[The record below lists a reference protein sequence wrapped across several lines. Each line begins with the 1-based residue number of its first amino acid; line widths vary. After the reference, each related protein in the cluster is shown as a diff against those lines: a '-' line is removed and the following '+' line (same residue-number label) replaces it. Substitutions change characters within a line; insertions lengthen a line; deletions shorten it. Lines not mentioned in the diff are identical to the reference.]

1 MILKEYQ
8 KRTLA
13 TVRSFLERLAM
24 WREKDRAARSQDPEW
39 GFDWVE
45 RAWSRTV
52 AGRPYHPRRN
62 GLGERLPAFCLKIPT
77 GGGKTLVAT
86 RVIDLVNAH
95 FRQSRRGLVLWIVPT
110 TQIYNQTLKAL
121 KDRDHPYRQQL
132 DLASGQRTR
141 IFVKTTAFGP
151 RDVAE
156 NLCVLLLM
164 LPSANRKTK
173 DTLRMFRDSGGFDRF
188 FPPDDDPPAHAEL
201 LEERPNLDTF
211 EQTTGFWG
219 RYVKTSLGN
228 TIRLLRPLIIL
239 DEGHKA
245 YSVNAKATLEGFNP
259 CMIVELSATPAKGA
273 NVLVEILGRELN
285 AEEMIK
291 LDLHIRNKAAGDW
304 RDTLLESVAHRETLE
319 AKARIYEAESGIYI
333 RPICVIQVER
343 TGKKQRK
350 PGYVHTDDVR
360 EYLLQHPGIRPEY
373 IAVKTSAK
381 DELKEVDDVGGLM
394 SRDCPIRFIITK
406 QALQE
411 GWDCPFAYILTIL
424 TNPMS
429 KTGITQL
436 VGRILRQPYACKT
449 GVPFLD
455 ESYVFC
461 FSRRGNELLK
471 EVRKGF
477 GMEGLQG
484 LEGRVVSDGGRA
496 RPTEKLATRQR
507 ARYRAAA
514 RDLVLP
520 AFMIWDVDGWR
531 LVHYEADIL
540 SRLPWDDIDLSALGH
555 LKLDEGR
562 GEDDLLR
569 TNLTGEARVP
579 GPELATG
586 SDPGNVEDRDDA
598 DSANGGEPVDYFF
611 AASHLLD
618 LVPNPWRGRDLA
630 RRTFETLLEH
640 YPTERVAA
648 NHVFVLEE
656 LRRKVEMER
665 DRLSREVFRDLLE
678 SGTMRFLVVAE
689 DLDFNRLPA
698 KIEVPKAKQANRE
711 DGSPYQRNLFDVTT
725 EDDLNQLENKVATY
739 LDQQARLFFWYRN
752 RARKDY
758 YVQGWK
764 PRRIYSDFIVTLRD
778 DEPGADDGFHEVFVV
793 ETKGVHLKASE
804 DTEYKRSVF
813 DICSE
818 HARKA
823 DWAEFVPAMRSKI
836 MRFEVVDEDE
846 WQARL
851 NEMLFGEEREGIRP
865 WSASV
870 PLTHR

>member
-1 MILKEYQ
+1 MILKDYQ
-8 KRTLA
+8 KRTLV
-13 TVRSFLERLAM
+13 TVDSFVQQLAK
-24 WREKDRAARSQDPEW
+24 WREKDRDAQEQDPEW
-39 GFDWVE
+39 GFDWVQ
-45 RAWSRTV
+45 RAWDKTV
-52 AGRPYHPRRN
+52 TGRPYHARRN

-77 GGGKTLVAT
+77 GGGKTLLAT
-86 RVIDLVNAH
+86 RVIGLVNAH
-95 FRQSRRGLVLWIVPT
+95 FRKSRRGLVLWIVPT

-132 DLASGQRTR
+132 DLSSGQRTR
-141 IFVKTTAFGP
+141 IFEKTTAFGP

-173 DTLRMFRDSGGFDRF
+173 DSLRMFRDSGGFDRF
-188 FPPDDDPPAHAEL
+188 FPADDDPSAHAWILKEH
-201 LEERPNLDTF
+201 PNLGTF
-211 EQTTGFWG
+211 EETAGFWG
-219 RYVKTSLGN
+219 RYVKASLGN
-228 TIRLLRPLIIL
+228 TVRLLRPLIIL

-245 YSVNAKATLEGFNP
+245 YSVNAKKTLEGFNP
-259 CMIVELSATPAKGA
+259 CMIVELSATPAKTA

-291 LDLHIRNKAAGDW
+291 LDLHIHNKASADW
-304 RDTLLESVAHRETLE
+304 RGTLLESVGHRERLE
-319 AKARIYEAESGIYI
+319 AAARLHEAESGTYI

-343 TGKKQRK
+343 TGKEQRK

-360 EYLLQHPGIRPEY
+360 EYLLQHPGIDAEH

-381 DELKEVDDVGGLM
+381 DELKEVDDDVGLM

-411 GWDCPFAYILTIL
+411 GWDCPFAYVLTIL

-429 KTGITQL
+429 RTGITQL
-436 VGRILRQPYACKT
+436 VGRILRQPYASKT
-449 GVPFLD
+449 GVPLLD

-477 GMEGLQG
+477 GLEGLQG
-484 LEGRVVSDGGRA
+484 LEGRVVSDSDPA
-496 RPTEKLATRQR
+496 HPTEKLPTRQR
-507 ARYRAAA
+507 EQYRTSA

-520 AFMIWDVDGWR
+520 AFMIRDVDGWR
-531 LVHYEADIL
+531 LVRYEADIL
-540 SRLPWDDIDLSALGH
+540 SRLPWDDIDLSALDD
-555 LKLDEGR
+555 LTLDEGR
-562 GEDDLLR
+562 RGDERLL
-569 TNLTGEARVP
+569 TNLEEERVFE
-579 GPELATG
+579 PEVANP
-586 SDPGNVEDRDDA
+586 SDDESVDA
-598 DSANGGEPVDYFF
+598 PSDAHSGNGGDPVDYFF

-630 RRTFETLLEH
+630 RRTFEALLER
-640 YPTERVAA
+640 YPAERVAA

-656 LRRKVEMER
+656 LRRLVEMER
-665 DRLSREVFRDLLE
+665 DRLSREVFHALLA
-678 SGTMRFLVVAE
+678 SGEMRFLVVAE
-689 DLDFNRLPA
+689 NLDFNRLPA
-698 KIEVPKAKQANRE
+698 KIDVPKARRANRE
-711 DGSPYQRNLFDVTT
+711 DGSPYQGNLFDVTT

-752 RARKDY
+752 RVRKDY

-764 PRRIYSDFIVTLRD
+764 PRRIYADFIVTLRGD
-778 DEPGADDGFHEVFVV
+778 DAGEDDGFHEVFVV

-823 DWAEFVPAMRSKI
+823 DWAEFAPAMRSKA

-851 NEMLFGEEREGIRP
+851 NGMLFRER
-865 WSASV
+865 A
-870 PLTHR
+870 

>member
-13 TVRSFLERLAM
+13 TVRSFLAELAK
-24 WREKDRAARSQDPEW
+24 WRAEDEEARKHNPNW
-39 GFDWVE
+39 GSDWVG
-45 RAWSRTV
+45 RAWSKTV
-52 AGRPYHPRRN
+52 AGRPYQPRRN
-62 GLGERLPAFCLKIPT
+62 GLGEHLPAFCLKIPT
-77 GGGKTLVAT
+77 GGGKTLLAT
-86 RVIDLVNAH
+86 RVIDLVNAQ

-110 TQIYNQTLKAL
+110 TQIYNQTRRAL

-132 DLASGQRTR
+132 DLSSGQRTR
-141 IFVKTTAFGP
+141 IFEKTMAFGP

-164 LPSANRKTK
+164 LPSANRQTK

-188 FPPDDDPPAHAEL
+188 FPPDDDPSAHAKM
-201 LEERPNLDTF
+201 LEEYPNLDTF
-211 EQTTGFWG
+211 EQTAGFWG
-219 RYVKTSLGN
+219 RYIKTSLGN
-228 TIRLLRPLIIL
+228 TVRLQRPVIIL

-259 CMIVELSATPAKGA
+259 CMIVELSATPAKGT

-285 AEEMIK
+285 DEEMIK
-291 LDLHIRNKAAGDW
+291 LDLHIRNKASADW
-304 RDTLLESVAHRETLE
+304 RGTLLESVEHRERLE
-319 AKARIYEAESGIYI
+319 AQARRHDAETGTYI

-343 TGKKQRK
+343 TGREQRK

-360 EYLLQHPGIRPEY
+360 EYLLQHPGITPEH

-381 DELKEVDDVGGLM
+381 DELKEVDDVGGLK

-429 KTGITQL
+429 RTGITQL

-449 GVPFLD
+449 GVPLLD

-461 FSRRGNELLK
+461 FSRRGNELLQ

-477 GMEGLQG
+477 GLEGLQG
-484 LEGRVVSDGGRA
+484 LEGRVVSDADPA
-496 RPTEKLATRQR
+496 RPMEKLATHQR
-507 ARYRAAA
+507 ARYRAATH
-514 RDLVLP
+514 DLVLP
-520 AFMIWDVDGWR
+520 AFMIRDVDGWR

-540 SRLPWDDIDLSALGH
+540 SRVPWDDIDLSALDD
-555 LKLDEGR
+555 LVLDEGR
-562 GEDDLLR
+562 RGDDLLR
-569 TNLTGEARVP
+569 TNLTEETHVLD
-579 GPELATG
+579 PEIASG
-586 SDPGNVEDRDDA
+586 SDPGSGEGPDDTGS
-598 DSANGGEPVDYFF
+598 DNGGDPVDYFF

-630 RRTFETLLEH
+630 RRTFKTLLER
-640 YPTERVAA
+640 YPAGLVAA

-656 LRRKVEMER
+656 LRRQVEMER
-665 DRLSREVFRDLLE
+665 DRLSREVFRALLE
-678 SGTMRFLVVAE
+678 SGKMRFLVVAE
-689 DLDFNRLPA
+689 DLDVKRLPA
-698 KIEVPKAKQANRE
+698 KIEVPKANQANRE

-725 EDDLNQLENKVATY
+725 EDDLNQFENKVATY

-752 RARKDY
+752 RTRKDY

-764 PRRIYSDFIVTLRD
+764 PRRIYADFIVTLRR
-778 DEPGADDGFHEVFVV
+778 DESAADDGFHQVFVV

-823 DWAEFVPAMRSKI
+823 DWATFVPAMRSKV

-851 NEMLFGEEREGIRP
+851 NGMLFGG
-865 WSASV
+865 SA
-870 PLTHR
+870 

>member
-8 KRTLA
+8 QRALA
-13 TVRSFLERLAM
+13 TVRSFLEQLAT
-24 WREKDRAARSQDPEW
+24 WKNEDAAARGQNPDW
-39 GFDWVE
+39 GFDWVQ
-45 RAWSRTV
+45 RAWTEAA
-52 AGRPYHPRRN
+52 AGRPYVARRN
-62 GLGERLPAFCLKIPT
+62 GLGEQLPAFCLKIPT
-77 GGGKTLVAT
+77 GGGKTLLAT
-86 RVIDLVNAH
+86 RVIDLVNSH

-132 DLASGQRTR
+132 DLSSGQRTL
-141 IFVKTTAFGP
+141 ILEKTTAFGP
-151 RDVAE
+151 RDAAE

-164 LPSANRKTK
+164 LPSANRQTK
-173 DTLRMFRDSGGFDRF
+173 ETLRMFRDSGGFDQF
-188 FPPDDDPPAHAEL
+188 FPPDDDPAAHAEL
-201 LEERPNLDTF
+201 LESHPNLDTF
-211 EQTTGFWG
+211 EQAAGFWG

-228 TIRLLRPLIIL
+228 TVRALKPLIIL

-245 YSVNAKATLEGFNP
+245 YSANAKATLEGFNP

-291 LDLHIRNKAAGDW
+291 LDLHIRNKASGDW
-304 RDTLLESVAHRETLE
+304 RDTLLESIEHREHLE
-319 AKARIYEAESGIYI
+319 AEARRHEAESGAYI

-343 TGKKQRK
+343 TGREQRK

-360 EYLLQHPGIRPEY
+360 EYLLQHPGIAPEQ
-373 IAVKTSAK
+373 IAVKTSST

-411 GWDCPFAYILTIL
+411 GWDCPFAYILAIL
-424 TNPMS
+424 ANPAS
-429 KTGITQL
+429 RTGLTQL

-449 GVPFLD
+449 GAPLLD

-461 FSRRGNELLK
+461 FSRRGAEVLQ

-477 GMEGLQG
+477 GLEGLQG
-484 LEGRVVSDGGRA
+484 LEGRVVDGGPA
-496 RPTEKLATRQR
+496 IAPQTLTTRQR
-507 ARYRAAA
+507 PEYQTAT
-514 RDLVLP
+514 RDFVLP
-520 AFMIWDVDGWR
+520 AFMIEDVDGWR

-540 SRLPWDDIDLSALGH
+540 SRLPWEEIDISPLDELV
-555 LKLDEGR
+555 LDEGR
-562 GEDDLLR
+562 AEVGHLR
-569 TNLTGEARVP
+569 AGLTGEAYVSALEA
-579 GPELATG
+579 GTDAHDG
-586 SDPGNVEDRDDA
+586 RDDGAPDA
-598 DSANGGEPVDYFF
+598 DSGPVGDPVDYFF

-618 LVPNPWRGRDLA
+618 MVPNPWRGRELA
-630 RRTFETLLEH
+630 HRAFEGLLER
-640 YPTERVAA
+640 YPAETVAT
-648 NHVFVLEE
+648 NHIFVLEE
-656 LRRKVEMER
+656 LRKRVEMER
-665 DRLSREVFRDLLE
+665 DRLSREVFGSLLA
-678 SGTMRFLVVAE
+678 SGEMRFIVVAA
-689 DLDFNRLPA
+689 DLDFHRLPTQ
-698 KIEVPKAKQANRE
+698 IEAPAARRANRD
-711 DGSPYQRNLFDVTT
+711 DGAPYQRNLFDITT
-725 EDDLNQLENKVATY
+725 EDDLNSLENSVATY

-764 PRRIYSDFIVTLRD
+764 PRRIYADFIVTLRD
-778 DEPGADDGFHEVFVV
+778 DEPASDDDFHQVFVV
-793 ETKGVHLKASE
+793 ETKGVHLKAAA

-823 DWAEFVPAMRSKI
+823 DWAEFVPAMQNKQ

-851 NEMLFGEEREGIRP
+851 QQMLY
-865 WSASV
+865 A
-870 PLTHR
+870 

>member
-1 MILKEYQ
+1 MILKDYQ
-8 KRTLA
+8 QRALA
-13 TVRSFLERLAM
+13 TVRGFLEELAA
-24 WREKDRAARSQDPEW
+24 WKREDAAARGQNPDW
-39 GFDWVE
+39 GFDWVQ
-45 RAWSRTV
+45 RAWAKTA
-52 AGRPYHPRRN
+52 AGRPYFSRRN
-62 GLGERLPAFCLKIPT
+62 GLGEQLPVFCLKIPT
-77 GGGKTLVAT
+77 GGGKTLLAT
-86 RVIDLVNAH
+86 RVIGLVNAH

-132 DLASGQRTR
+132 DLSSGQRTL
-141 IFVKTTAFGP
+141 ILEKTTAFGP
-151 RDVAE
+151 PDVAE

-164 LPSANRKTK
+164 LPSANRQTK
-173 DTLRMFRDSGGFDRF
+173 ETLRVFRDSGGFDRF
-188 FPPDDDPPAHAEL
+188 FPPDDDPAAHAEL
-201 LEERPNLDTF
+201 LEGHPNLDTF
-211 EQTTGFWG
+211 EQTAGFWG

-228 TIRLLRPLIIL
+228 TVRVLKPLIIL

-245 YSVNAKATLEGFNP
+245 YSASAKETLEGFNP
-259 CMIVELSATPAKGA
+259 CMIVELSATPVKGA

-291 LDLHIRNKAAGDW
+291 LDLHIRNKAGGDW
-304 RDTLLESVAHRETLE
+304 RGTLLESVEHREALE
-319 AKARIYEAESGIYI
+319 AEARLHEAASGTYI

-343 TGKKQRK
+343 TGRQQRK
-350 PGYVHTDDVR
+350 PGYIHTNDVR
-360 EYLLQHPGIRPEY
+360 EYLLQHPGIAPEH
-373 IAVKTSAK
+373 IAVKTSSK
-381 DELKEVDDVGGLM
+381 DELKEVDDIGGLL

-411 GWDCPFAYILTIL
+411 GWDCPFAYVLTIL

-436 VGRILRQPYACKT
+436 VGRILRQPYASKT
-449 GVPFLD
+449 GVALLD

-477 GMEGLQG
+477 GLEGLQG
-484 LEGRVVSDGGRA
+484 LEGRVVSDDGPF
-496 RPTEKLATRQR
+496 RPPERLTTRQR

-514 RDLVLP
+514 QDLVLP
-520 AFMIWDVDGWR
+520 AFMIRDKNGWR
-531 LVHYEADIL
+531 LVRYEADIL
-540 SRLPWDDIDLSALGH
+540 SRVPWDDIDLSALRDLELG
-555 LKLDEGR
+555 EGS
-562 GEDDLLR
+562 GGDALLV
-569 TNLTGEARVP
+569 TNLTGGALAPKPEVADAR
-579 GPELATG
+579 
-586 SDPGNVEDRDDA
+586 DPGNRKALDTEDPD
-598 DSANGGEPVDYFF
+598 GGGDPVDYFF

-618 LVPNPWRGRDLA
+618 LVPNPWQGRDLA
-630 RRTFETLLEH
+630 RRAFEALLER
-640 YPTERVAA
+640 YPLKRVAS

-656 LRRKVEMER
+656 LRRQIEMER

-678 SGTMRFLVVAE
+678 SGRMRFLVVAD
-689 DLDFNRLPA
+689 DLDCYRLPE

-711 DGSPYQRNLFDVTT
+711 DGKPYQRNLFDMTT
-725 EDDLNQLENKVATY
+725 EDDLNQFENKVATY

-764 PRRIYSDFIVTLRD
+764 PRRIYADFIVTLRD
-778 DEPGADDGFHEVFVV
+778 DEPGEDDGFREVFVV

-813 DICSE
+813 DICGE

-823 DWAEFVPAMRSKI
+823 EWAEFAPAMRSSVV
-836 MRFEVVDEDE
+836 RFEVVDEDE

-851 NEMLFGEEREGIRP
+851 NGMLFGG
-865 WSASV
+865 AA
-870 PLTHR
+870 

>member
-13 TVRSFLERLAM
+13 TVRSFLAELGK
-24 WREKDRAARSQDPEW
+24 WRAEDQEARRHNPNW
-39 GFDWVE
+39 GSDWVA
-45 RAWSRTV
+45 RAWGRTI
-52 AGRPYHPRRN
+52 AGRPYYSRRN
-62 GLGERLPAFCLKIPT
+62 GLGEHFPAFCLKIPT

-86 RVIDLVNAH
+86 RVIDLVNGH

-132 DLASGQRTR
+132 DLSSGQRTR
-141 IFVKTTAFGP
+141 IFEKTTAFGP

-188 FPPDDDPPAHAEL
+188 FPSDDDPTAHARM
-201 LEERPNLDTF
+201 LEDNPNLDTF
-211 EQTTGFWG
+211 EQTAGFWG
-219 RYVKTSLGN
+219 RHIKTSLGN
-228 TIRLLRPLIIL
+228 TVRLLRPLIIL

-245 YSVNAKATLEGFNP
+245 YSPNAKKTLEGFNP
-259 CMIVELSATPAKGA
+259 CMIVELSATPARGA

-285 AEEMIK
+285 DEEMIK
-291 LDLHIRNKAAGDW
+291 LDLHIRNKASSDW
-304 RDTLLESVAHRETLE
+304 RGTLLESVEHREHLE
-319 AKARIYEAESGIYI
+319 ASARHHDAESGTYI

-343 TGKKQRK
+343 TGREQRK
-350 PGYVHTDDVR
+350 PGYIHTDDVR
-360 EYLLQHPGIRPEY
+360 EYLLQHPGIGPEY
-373 IAVKTSAK
+373 IAVKTSAR
-381 DELKEVDDVGGLM
+381 DELKEVDDVGGLL
-394 SRDCPIRFIITK
+394 SRDCQIRFIITK

-411 GWDCPFAYILTIL
+411 GWDCPFAYVLTIL

-449 GVPFLD
+449 GVPLLD

-471 EVRKGF
+471 EVRRGF
-477 GMEGLQG
+477 GLEGLQG
-484 LEGRVVSDGGRA
+484 LEGRVVSDGGPA

-507 ARYRAAA
+507 ERYRAAVG
-514 RDLVLP
+514 DLVLP
-520 AFMIWDVDGWR
+520 AFMIRDVDGWR

-540 SRLPWDDIDLSALGH
+540 SRLPWDDIDLSP
-555 LKLDEGR
+555 LDDLTLDKGR
-562 GEDDLLR
+562 GGDVLLR
-569 TNLTGEARVP
+569 TNLTEAEPVP
-579 GPELATG
+579 EPEVANG
-586 SDPGNVEDRDDA
+586 SDTGNVESPDDVN
-598 DSANGGEPVDYFF
+598 SGNGGHPVDYFF

-630 RRTFETLLEH
+630 RCAFEAMLER
-640 YPTERVAA
+640 YPAKRVTA

-656 LRRKVEMER
+656 LRRQVERER

-678 SGTMRFLVVAE
+678 SGRMRFLVIAE
-689 DLDFNRLPA
+689 DLQSHRLPA
-698 KIEVPKAKQANRE
+698 KIEVPKTKQANRE

-725 EDDLNQLENKVATY
+725 EDDLNQFENKVATY

-758 YVQGWK
+758 FVQGWK
-764 PRRIYSDFIVTLRD
+764 PRRVYADFVVALRD
-778 DEPGADDGFHEVFVV
+778 DEAGADDGFHQVFVV
-793 ETKGVHLKASE
+793 ETKGVHLKGSE

-818 HARKA
+818 HARRA
-823 DWAEFVPAMRSKI
+823 DWAEFAPAMRSKA

-851 NEMLFGEEREGIRP
+851 SGMLYREE
-865 WSASV
+865 A
-870 PLTHR
+870 

>member
-1 MILKEYQ
+1 MILKDYQ
-8 KRTLA
+8 KRTLG
-13 TVRSFLERLAM
+13 TVRKFLLELAE
-24 WREKDRAARSQDPEW
+24 WREKDRAARNQDPEW
-39 GFDWVE
+39 GFDWVQ
-45 RAWSRTV
+45 RAWSKSRI
-52 AGRPYHPRRN
+52 GRAYYPRRN
-62 GLGERLPAFCLKIPT
+62 GLGEQLPTFCLKIPT
-77 GGGKTLVAT
+77 GGGKTLIAT

-132 DLASGQRTR
+132 DLSSGQRTR
-141 IFVKTTAFGP
+141 IFEKTAAFGP
-151 RDVAE
+151 RDVSE

-164 LPSANRKTK
+164 LPSANRRTK

-188 FPPDDDPPAHAEL
+188 FPPDDNPIAHARM
-201 LEERPNLDTF
+201 LEEHPNLDTF
-211 EQTTGFWG
+211 EQTAGFWG
-219 RYVKTSLGN
+219 RYIKTSLGN
-228 TIRLLRPLIIL
+228 TVRLQRPLLIL

-245 YSVNAKATLEGFNP
+245 YSSNAKKTLEGFNP

-285 AEEMIK
+285 DEEMIK
-291 LDLHIRNKAAGDW
+291 LDLHIRNRVGSDW
-304 RDTLLESVAHRETLE
+304 QGTLLESVEHRETLH
-319 AKARIYEAESGIYI
+319 AAARLHEAESGTYI

-343 TGKKQRK
+343 TGREQRK

-360 EYLLQHPGIRPEY
+360 EYLLQHPGIGPQH

-381 DELKEVDDVGGLM
+381 DELKEVDDIGGLM

-449 GVPFLD
+449 GVPLLD

-477 GMEGLQG
+477 GLEGLHG
-484 LEGRVVSDGGRA
+484 LEGRVVSDNGPA
-496 RPTEKLATRQR
+496 RPTERLATRQQE
-507 ARYRAAA
+507 RYRAAA

-520 AFMIWDVDGWR
+520 AFMIRDVDGWR

-540 SRLPWDDIDLSALGH
+540 SRLPWDDIDLSAL
-555 LKLDEGR
+555 
-562 GEDDLLR
+562 DDLQLEVGTRGDVVLR
-569 TNLTGEARVP
+569 TDLSETVTVAELEAGNSSNTGKGEVAADVDA
-579 GPELATG
+579 GNG
-586 SDPGNVEDRDDA
+586 DP
-598 DSANGGEPVDYFF
+598 PMDYFF

-630 RRTFETLLEH
+630 RHVFEALLER
-640 YPTERVAA
+640 YSAERVTA

-656 LRRKVEMER
+656 LRRQVEKER
-665 DRLSREVFRDLLE
+665 DRLSREVFHNLLE
-678 SGTMRFLVVAE
+678 SGRMRFLVVAE
-689 DLDFNRLPA
+689 DLRSNRIPA
-698 KIEVPKAKQANRE
+698 KIEVPRKRRANRE

-725 EDDLNQLENKVATY
+725 EDDLNQFENKVATY

-758 YVQGWK
+758 FVQGWK
-764 PRRIYSDFIVTLRD
+764 PRRIYADFIVALRD
-778 DEPGADDGFHEVFVV
+778 DEPGADDGIHEVFVV
-793 ETKGVHLKASE
+793 ETKGVHLKGAD
-804 DTEYKRSVF
+804 DTDYKRSVF
-813 DICSE
+813 DICGE

-823 DWAEFVPAMRSKI
+823 DWAEFAPAMRSKV

-851 NEMLFGEEREGIRP
+851 NGMLFRETG
-865 WSASV
+865 
-870 PLTHR
+870 

>member
-1 MILKEYQ
+1 MILKDYQ
-8 KRTLA
+8 KRTLT
-13 TVRSFLERLAM
+13 TVGRFVQQLAK
-24 WREKDRAARSQDPEW
+24 WREKDREAREHDPEW
-39 GFDWVE
+39 GFDWVQ
-45 RAWSRTV
+45 RAWGETV
-52 AGRPYHPRRN
+52 TGRPYNARRN
-62 GLGERLPAFCLKIPT
+62 GLDERLPAFCLKIPT
-77 GGGKTLVAT
+77 GGGKTLLAT

-95 FRQSRRGLVLWIVPT
+95 FRKSRRGLVLWIVPT

-132 DLASGQRTR
+132 DVSSGQRIR
-141 IFVKTTAFGP
+141 IFEKTTPFGP

-156 NLCVLLLM
+156 NLCILLLM

-173 DTLRMFRDSGGFDRF
+173 DSLRMFRDSGGFDRF
-188 FPPDDDPPAHAEL
+188 FPADDDPSGHALILKET
-201 LEERPNLDTF
+201 PNLDTF
-211 EQTTGFWG
+211 EETAGFWG
-219 RYVKTSLGN
+219 RYIKTSLGN
-228 TIRLLRPLIIL
+228 TVRQLRPLIIL

-245 YSVNAKATLEGFNP
+245 YSVNAKKTLEEFNP
-259 CMIVELSATPAKGA
+259 CMIVELSATPARGA

-285 AEEMIK
+285 EEEMIK
-291 LDLHIRNKAAGDW
+291 LDLHIHNKASADW
-304 RDTLLESVAHRETLE
+304 HGTLLESVEHREHLE
-319 AKARIYEAESGIYI
+319 TAARLHEAESGTYI

-343 TGKKQRK
+343 TGKEQRK
-350 PGYVHTDDVR
+350 SGYVHTDDVR
-360 EYLLQHPGIRPEY
+360 EYLLQHPGINAEH
-373 IAVKTSAK
+373 IAVKTSSK

-411 GWDCPFAYILTIL
+411 GWDCPFAYVLTIL

-436 VGRILRQPYACKT
+436 VGRILRQPYASKT
-449 GVPFLD
+449 GVPLLD

-461 FSRRGNELLK
+461 FSRRGGELLK

-477 GMEGLQG
+477 GLEGLQG
-484 LEGRVVSDGGRA
+484 LEGRVVSDSGPA
-496 RPTEKLATRQR
+496 RPTEKLPTRQR
-507 ARYRAAA
+507 TQYRTSA

-520 AFMIWDVDGWR
+520 AFMIRDEGSWR

-540 SRLPWDDIDLSALGH
+540 SRLPWDDIDISPLHDLT
-555 LKLDEGR
+555 LDEGR
-562 GEDDLLR
+562 GGDERLV
-569 TNLTGEARVP
+569 TNLEEGRV
-579 GPELATG
+579 
-586 SDPGNVEDRDDA
+586 VEPDA
-598 DSANGGEPVDYFF
+598 ANGGDAGSVDASSDAYSDNGGDPVDYFF

-630 RRTFETLLEH
+630 RRTFDALLER
-640 YPTERVAA
+640 YPAQRVEA

-656 LRRKVEMER
+656 LRRLLELER
-665 DRLSREVFRDLLE
+665 DRLSREVFHALLE
-678 SGTMRFLVVAE
+678 SGEMRFLVVAE

-698 KIEVPKAKQANRE
+698 EIEVPKARQANRE
-711 DGSPYQRNLFDVTT
+711 DGSPFQGNLFDVTT
-725 EDDLNQLENKVATY
+725 EDDLNEFENKVATY

-752 RARKDY
+752 RVRKDY

-764 PRRIYSDFIVTLRD
+764 PRRIYADFIVTLRGD
-778 DEPGADDGFHEVFVV
+778 DPGEDDGFHEVFVV

-823 DWAEFVPAMRSKI
+823 DWAKFVPTMRSKA

-851 NEMLFGEEREGIRP
+851 NSMLFRKG
-865 WSASV
+865 A
-870 PLTHR
+870 

>member
-13 TVRSFLERLAM
+13 TVRRFVQELAA
-24 WREKDRAARSQDPEW
+24 WREKDGAARSQDPEW
-39 GFDWVE
+39 GFDWVQ
-45 RAWSRTV
+45 RAWGKTV
-52 AGRPYHPRRN
+52 PGRLYHPRRT
-62 GLGERLPAFCLKIPT
+62 GLGEHLPAFCLKIPT
-77 GGGKTLVAT
+77 GGGKTLIAT
-86 RVIDLVNAH
+86 RVVDLVNAH

-132 DLASGQRTR
+132 DLSSGQRTL
-141 IFVKTTAFGP
+141 IVEKTTAFGP
-151 RDVAE
+151 RDVSE
-156 NLCVLLLM
+156 NLCVFLLM

-173 DTLRMFRDSGGFDRF
+173 DTLRMFRDSGVFDRF
-188 FPPDDDPPAHAEL
+188 FPQDDDSTAHATMLGEH
-201 LEERPNLDTF
+201 PNLDTF
-211 EQTTGFWG
+211 EQTPGFWG
-219 RYVKTSLGN
+219 RYIQTSLGN
-228 TIRLLRPLIIL
+228 TVRLLKPLIIL

-259 CMIVELSATPAKGA
+259 CMIVELSATPVRGA

-285 AEEMIK
+285 DEEMIK
-291 LDLHIRNKAAGDW
+291 LDLHIRNKASSDW
-304 RDTLLESVAHRETLE
+304 RGTLLESVEHRDHLE
-319 AKARIYEAESGIYI
+319 AVARRHEADSGTYI

-343 TGKKQRK
+343 TGRQQRK
-350 PGYVHTDDVR
+350 PGYIHTDDVR
-360 EYLLQHPGIRPEY
+360 EYLLQHPGIGPEH

-381 DELKEVDDVGGLM
+381 DELKQVDDVGGLM
-394 SRDCPIRFIITK
+394 SRDCAIRFIITK

-411 GWDCPFAYILTIL
+411 GWDCPFAYVLTIL

-429 KTGITQL
+429 RTGITQL
-436 VGRILRQPYACKT
+436 VGRILRQPYASKT
-449 GVPFLD
+449 GVPLLD

-461 FSRRGNELLK
+461 FSRRGNELLQ

-477 GMEGLQG
+477 GLEGLQG
-484 LEGRVVSDGGRA
+484 LEGRVVSDGGPV

-507 ARYRAAA
+507 ARYRAAVS
-514 RDLVLP
+514 DLVLP
-520 AFMIWDVDGWR
+520 AFMINDEDGWR
-531 LVHYEADIL
+531 LVRYEADIL
-540 SRLPWDDIDLSALGH
+540 SRLPWDDIDLSPLDDVT
-555 LKLDEGR
+555 LDEGR
-562 GEDDLLR
+562 GGDAVLVA
-569 TNLTGEARVP
+569 NLTEA
-579 GPELATG
+579 GPVLAPEVGDG
-586 SDPGNVEDRDDA
+586 SATDNFESPDDA
-598 DSANGGEPVDYFF
+598 ESANGADPVDYLF

-630 RRTFETLLEH
+630 RRAFDALLER
-640 YPTERVAA
+640 YSAERVTA

-656 LRRKVEMER
+656 LRRQVEKER

-678 SGTMRFLVVAE
+678 SGRMRFLVVAD
-689 DLDFNRLPA
+689 DLRSIRLPA

-711 DGSPYQRNLFDVTT
+711 DGSPYQHNLFDVTT
-725 EDDLNQLENKVATY
+725 EDDLNQFENKVATY

-758 YVQGWK
+758 FVQGWK
-764 PRRIYSDFIVTLRD
+764 PRRIYADFVVALRD
-778 DEPGADDGFHEVFVV
+778 DEAGADDGFDQVFVV
-793 ETKGVHLKASE
+793 ETKGVHLKGAE

-818 HARKA
+818 HARRA
-823 DWAEFVPAMRSKI
+823 DWAEFAPAMRSKA

-851 NEMLFGEEREGIRP
+851 NGMLFGE
-865 WSASV
+865 
-870 PLTHR
+870 TT

>member
-8 KRTLA
+8 QRALA
-13 TVRSFLERLAM
+13 TVRTFLEGLAE
-24 WREKDRAARSQDPEW
+24 WREKDAAARAQDPDW
-39 GFDWVE
+39 GFDWVQ
-45 RAWSRTV
+45 RAWTKT
-52 AGRPYHPRRN
+52 AAKRPYFVRRN
-62 GLGERLPAFCLKIPT
+62 GLGELLPAFCLKIPT
-77 GGGKTLVAT
+77 GGGKTLLAT

-95 FRQSRRGLVLWIVPT
+95 YRQSRRGLVLWIVPT

-132 DLASGQRTR
+132 DLSSGQRTL
-141 IFVKTTAFGP
+141 ILEKTTAFGP

-164 LPSANRKTK
+164 LPSANRQTK

-188 FPPDDDPPAHAEL
+188 FPPDDDPDAHAKL
-201 LEERPNLDTF
+201 LDDHPNLDTF

-228 TIRLLRPLIIL
+228 TVRVLKPLIIL

-245 YSVNAKATLEGFNP
+245 YSTNAKATLEGFNP
-259 CMIVELSATPAKGA
+259 CMIVELSATPVKGA

-291 LDLHIRNKAAGDW
+291 LDLHIHNNKKSGDW
-304 RDTLLESVAHRETLE
+304 RSTLLESIDHRERLE
-319 AKARIYEAESGIYI
+319 AEARHHEAESGTYI

-343 TGKKQRK
+343 TGREQRK

-360 EYLLQHPGIRPEY
+360 EYLLQHPGIAPEH
-373 IAVKTSAK
+373 IAIKTSST

-411 GWDCPFAYILTIL
+411 GWDCPFAYVLAIL
-424 TNPMS
+424 TNPAS
-429 KTGITQL
+429 RTGLTQL

-449 GVPFLD
+449 GVPLLD

-461 FSRRGNELLK
+461 FSRRGAEVLQ

-477 GMEGLQG
+477 GLEGLQG
-484 LEGRVVSDGGRA
+484 LEGRVVENGPNGE
-496 RPTEKLATRQR
+496 PETLTTRQR
-507 ARYRAAA
+507 AEYRAATG
-514 RDLVLP
+514 DFVLP
-520 AFMIWDVDGWR
+520 AFMINDDGWR

-540 SRLPWDDIDLSALGH
+540 SRLPWDEIDLSPLDDLA
-555 LKLDEGR
+555 LDEGR
-562 GEDDLLR
+562 TEVDHLR
-569 TNLTGEARVP
+569 ASLSGEAYVLA
-579 GPELATG
+579 PEAGTG
-586 SDPGNVEDRDDA
+586 GHNGRGGASEAADPGTV
-598 DSANGGEPVDYFF
+598 GVPVDYFF

-618 LVPNPWRGRDLA
+618 LVPNPWRGRELA
-630 RRTFETLLEH
+630 RRTFEGLLGR
-640 YPTERVAA
+640 YPAEMVAA
-648 NHVFVLEE
+648 NHTFVLEE
-656 LRRKVEMER
+656 LRRLVEMER
-665 DRLSREVFRDLLE
+665 DRLSREVFGSLLA
-678 SGTMRFLVVAE
+678 SGEMRFLVVTE

-698 KIEVPKAKQANRE
+698 EIEAPKAKQANRE
-711 DGSPYQRNLFDVTT
+711 DGSPYQHNLFDVTT
-725 EDDLNQLENKVATY
+725 EDDLNQFENKVATY

-764 PRRIYSDFIVTLRD
+764 PRRIYADFIVTLRG
-778 DEPGADDGFHEVFVV
+778 DEPGADDDFRQVFVV

-818 HARKA
+818 HARKT
-823 DWAEFVPAMRSKI
+823 DWAELVPAMRTKVV
-836 MRFEVVDEDE
+836 RFEVVDEDE

-851 NEMLFGEEREGIRP
+851 NGLLFAAR
-865 WSASV
+865 A
-870 PLTHR
+870 